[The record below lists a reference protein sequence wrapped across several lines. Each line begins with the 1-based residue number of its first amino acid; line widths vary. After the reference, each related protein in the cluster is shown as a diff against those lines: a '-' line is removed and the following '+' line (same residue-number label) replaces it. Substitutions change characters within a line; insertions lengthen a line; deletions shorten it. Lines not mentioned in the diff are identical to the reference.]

1 MIKKFLCYL
10 VLQECFYHM
19 TCLVAYVIYFNPII
33 TMEINDNLTIFKLGS
48 TCIPSP
54 VETWFRLI
62 SLVFLGCR
70 PIINFGSPL
79 QPSTEHRQAWVKSA
93 TREYLDCLRDLFIQ
107 FVYLMFCFAVIFLQP
122 SWCIPRIL
130 KPWSSSPAQ
139 LFATK
144 EPVMLTQ
151 CLHPPAQSCR
161 PLLHSTSSNWL

>member
-1 MIKKFLCYL
+1 MK
-10 VLQECFYHM
+10 
-19 TCLVAYVIYFNPII
+19 T
-33 TMEINDNLTIFKLGS
+33 NDNLIIFNSES
-48 TCIPSP
+48 TFIRFPFD
-54 VETWFRLI
+54 TRFKLI

-70 PIINFGSPL
+70 PIMDLGSPL

-93 TREYLDCLRDLFIQ
+93 TREYLDCFRDLFIQ
-107 FVYLMFCFAVIFLQP
+107 LVYLTFCLAVIFLQP
-122 SWCIPRIL
+122 SWCIPRML